1 MVPSNPVGSGQAELG
16 SGLVPLRE
24 RAPWWAHAHIQT
36 QSYMHAS
43 YSHAPRCRALSL
55 SSIVHVFVRTH
66 TRVCVRV
73 SICDS
78 SITPT
83 VRSTAWLP
91 ARHCSLAV
99 FLIDILI
106 GRFECRL

>member
-55 SSIVHVFVRTH
+55 LSIVHVFVRTH
-66 TRVCVRV
+66 ACMCVYVCLSV
-73 SICDS
+73 
-78 SITPT
+78 T
-83 VRSTAWLP
+83 VPSPPQSDPQLGCPLVIAAWL
-91 ARHCSLAV
+91 C
-99 FLIDILI
+99 F
-106 GRFECRL
+106 